1 MGKGTHTTLNL
12 FDQGTS
18 ILLTDIPIN
27 LSETVN
33 VKMNTISERGVYTD
47 TSLTYP
53 ANVSHETTQE
63 SICPGPEFSS
73 IIIKEYPKA
82 ANTLFFNQP

>member
-1 MGKGTHTTLNL
+1 MWDSSKSSIGFVHLTSPNWEGSTHNFLNL

-27 LSETVN
+27 LSETIDVT
-33 VKMNTISERGVYTD
+33 MNTISERGVYTD
-47 TSLTYP
+47 TFLGYP

-63 SICPGPEFSS
+63 SIYPGPGFSS
-73 IIIKEYPKA
+73 
-82 ANTLFFNQP
+82 